1 MAKSSINIPHKI
13 KINLEFPEHY
23 FIIKFLDLKNKIKDA
38 VQQIFFPL
46 YQKYPNIY
54 HINYTL
60 IKYTNIMNSNGFK
73 ITMNNP
79 KSSVTFSLLII
90 PY

>member
-1 MAKSSINIPHKI
+1 MKKNDLFINEKLKGYMTISSINIPHKI
-13 KINLEFPEHY
+13 KINLEFTEHY

-60 IKYTNIMNSNGFK
+60 IK
-73 ITMNNP
+73 
-79 KSSVTFSLLII
+79 
-90 PY
+90 